1 MSNKRSNACN
11 IHRDIIIGHLFH
23 CYYLI
28 TLEVLCPIDSSVS
41 SCIGFGCA
49 GDYGD
54 GEDGEWDAEDYVKM
68 EMEMMLG

>member
-1 MSNKRSNACN
+1 M
-11 IHRDIIIGHLFH
+11 IIEHLFH

-49 GDYGD
+49 GDDDDYGD
-54 GEDGEWDAEDYVKM
+54 GDGDGKDGE
-68 EMEMMLG
+68 